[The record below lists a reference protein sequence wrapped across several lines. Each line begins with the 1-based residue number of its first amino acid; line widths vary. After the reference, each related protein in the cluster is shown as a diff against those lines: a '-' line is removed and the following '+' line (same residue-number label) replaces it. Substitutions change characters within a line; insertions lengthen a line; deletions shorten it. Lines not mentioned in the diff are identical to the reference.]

1 MILKNEPFSDRIMP
15 SIELIADSAGRNVKG
30 RNSQFSLSLSPPIEI
45 PDNATNIS
53 LYVPSA
59 TIWFTT
65 PNVVV
70 GKTDQIIVTDNNLA
84 QTFTVTIEQGLYSV
98 AQLNTY
104 IQNALAQLGAQ
115 PNLVQISEN
124 SATNKIVLA
133 IGSGVIVNFPDPR
146 GLHPILGFTAGFYVS
161 PGATSSLQ
169 PQINPVDS
177 YLIHSSLC
185 AQGIRINNAYSSSIA
200 QVLVNVVPGE
210 QIQYSPRFPFRL
222 PCPTLAGITSNIDM
236 WLTDS
241 QNRIVDTA
249 GEPWTV
255 RIVIEYTLS

>member
-1 MILKNEPFSDRIMP
+1 MAHFSDRIMP

-30 RNSQFSLSLSPPIEI
+30 RISQFSFSLSPPIEI
-45 PDNATNIS
+45 PDNATNIA

-65 PNVVV
+65 PNVVE
-70 GKTDQIIVTDNNLA
+70 GKTDRIIVIDNMA
-84 QTFTVTIEQGLYSV
+84 QTFTLTIEQGLYSV

-104 IQNALAQLGAQ
+104 IQNALNQLGAV
-115 PNLVQISEN
+115 PNTVLISEN

-133 IGSGVIVNFPDPR
+133 IAPGASVNFPDPR
-146 GLHPILGFTAGFYVS
+146 GLHSILGFTAGTFVS

-185 AQGIRINNAYSSSIA
+185 AQGIRINNAYSSAIA

-210 QIQYSPRFPFRL
+210 QIHYSPRFPFRL
-222 PCPTLAGITSNIDM
+222 ECPTLVGITSNIDM
-236 WLTDS
+236 WLTDT

-249 GEPWTV
+249 GEPWTA